1 MPRIIILRHGN
12 TFDKNDVVRRVGKQT
27 DIPLSSSGRQQVEKL
42 AAFFVTSGFRFSR
55 VVSSPLKRT
64 QETARTVLSAYP
76 HAPDVEID
84 QGLVEIDYGPDDGK
98 PESHVIARIGP
109 EAMEQWERNAL
120 APDGWHVDPTQIK
133 SFWAQLFQ
141 SLKQEKSDVLIVTSN
156 GVARFAIDAIGASWP
171 DKFPKLKTAHF
182 GIVSIDASGDYSV
195 LGWNKS
201 TV

>member
-42 AAFFVTSGFRFSR
+42 AAFFGTSEFRFSR
-55 VVSSPLKRT
+55 VISSPLRRT
-64 QETARTVLSAYP
+64 QETARIVLSDYP

-98 PESHVIARIGP
+98 PESDVIARVGS

-120 APDGWHVDPTQIK
+120 APDGWHVDTTEIK
-133 SFWAQLFQ
+133 SFWAQLFS
-141 SLKQEKSDVLIVTSN
+141 SLKQEKSDVLVVTSN

-171 DKFPKLKTAHF
+171 EKFPKLKTAHF

-195 LGWNKS
+195 LCWNKS
-201 TV
+201 AE